1 MTSDQEAKVIAEPQ
15 VQQAQEAKEDIP
27 LLESAKVSDL
37 NPNAKAWAN
46 HVPNLEAS
54 GTAYSDTLQ
63 SWPDTTNGPADSV
76 TEGYETSCE
85 HQHATVSMDAT
96 LTTPAKP
103 VDMESAAKDS
113 KQQLNLAGGS
123 EADPSSQSE
132 DLREKLKATLEFC
145 LSRENLAND
154 MYLISQMD
162 SDQYVPIVTVANLD
176 QIKKLS
182 TDVELISDI
191 LKSLPLVQVDTC
203 GEKVRPNQNRCIV
216 ILREVPEATPV
227 EEVEALFKS
236 ENLPKF
242 INCEFA
248 YNDNWFITFESEA
261 DAQQAYQY
269 LREEV
274 KTFQGKPVKARIK
287 AKAIAINT
295 FAPKNGYRPVE
306 VPANVQQRYQS
317 YYMPPIYGAQQQFP
331 PLYRLV
337 APQGWSTTQGYLDP
351 TMQVAPFPNPSFING
366 FPGSPNFKSATSPL
380 NIRQYAPRNS
390 LSLSISLGRNHN
402 KPHVRSNTL
411 GLDRGVGILDNP
423 PPFPSFPADRVANGA
438 RAPPPHP
445 LGPGRTRMP
454 TGLPHPRR
462 EQVGSGRMEPN
473 GANSSISAG
482 RGRKNVYGNRKRRD
496 DKFTRSTT
504 QSPPPGPE
512 RAPSPSFELGLSSF
526 PPLPGAAGQLKPEVK
541 AEVPAES
548 RLSAIVT
555 GTTKTDKPVS
565 KDLVSSRS
573 VALASPKELPQPAVA
588 PPVQDAKPPP
598 SPACSHDT
606 PKAPL
611 EKPKDKPLTADKT
624 AAPGPSL
631 TTPTPQTAVAKQE
644 PRKPSYAEI
653 CQRIREAPLTH
664 QTPQEARPASGDDI
678 RAPESGEPKSKD
690 AKPPAVRPREA
701 WRPQPEGGERLG
713 TEAVTS
719 SSSAHH
725 T

>member
-1 MTSDQEAKVIAEPQ
+1 M
-15 VQQAQEAKEDIP
+15 
-27 LLESAKVSDL
+27 
-37 NPNAKAWAN
+37 
-46 HVPNLEAS
+46 
-54 GTAYSDTLQ
+54 
-63 SWPDTTNGPADSV
+63 
-76 TEGYETSCE
+76 
-85 HQHATVSMDAT
+85 
-96 LTTPAKP
+96 
-103 VDMESAAKDS
+103 
-113 KQQLNLAGGS
+113 
-123 EADPSSQSE
+123 
-132 DLREKLKATLEFC
+132 F
-145 LSRENLAND
+145 
-154 MYLISQMD
+154 
-162 SDQYVPIVTVANLD
+162 
-176 QIKKLS
+176 
-182 TDVELISDI
+182 
-191 LKSLPLVQVDTC
+191 
-203 GEKVRPNQNRCIV
+203 
-216 ILREVPEATPV
+216 
-227 EEVEALFKS
+227 
-236 ENLPKF
+236 
-242 INCEFA
+242 
-248 YNDNWFITFESEA
+248 
-261 DAQQAYQY
+261 
-269 LREEV
+269 
-274 KTFQGKPVKARIK
+274 
-287 AKAIAINT
+287 
-295 FAPKNGYRPVE
+295 
-306 VPANVQQRYQS
+306 
-317 YYMPPIYGAQQQFP
+317 
-331 PLYRLV
+331 
-337 APQGWSTTQGYLDP
+337 
-351 TMQVAPFPNPSFING
+351 
-366 FPGSPNFKSATSPL
+366 
-380 NIRQYAPRNS
+380 
-390 LSLSISLGRNHN
+390 
-402 KPHVRSNTL
+402 
-411 GLDRGVGILDNP
+411 
-423 PPFPSFPADRVANGA
+423 
-438 RAPPPHP
+438 
-445 LGPGRTRMP
+445 
-454 TGLPHPRR
+454 
-462 EQVGSGRMEPN
+462 
-473 GANSSISAG
+473 
-482 RGRKNVYGNRKRRD
+482 RKNVYGNRKRRD

-713 TEAVTS
+713 TEAATS